1 MSTISAPGPLHSCR
15 RPGTPRRRTFAVPV
29 LQREILLHGQRVTFL
44 EAGAD
49 RDGPVTVLLHGLASS
64 SQTWSSVL
72 PLLGRRSH
80 VIAPDL
86 LGHGQSAKPRT
97 GDYSLGAYAT
107 ELRDLLLT
115 LNLARATIVGHSFG
129 GGVAMQFAHQFP
141 EMTERLVLE
150 ASGGLGQG
158 VTVALRAATL
168 PGTPLILRAISAI
181 TPAWLAKAVYRA
193 ARAVPALN
201 GPDLDGLASAFS
213 SFTDDGARGAFA
225 QTVRG
230 ALNWSGQR
238 LGGTERLY
246 LLADVPVLL
255 IGGNRDSV
263 IPIQHTVSAH
273 DLLPG
278 SRLEIFDG
286 AGHFPHTEQPRRFA
300 DLLTHFLTST
310 SASRADLQSL
320 RRRLQSSSPTGCES
334 PTSMSTSPAKAGRT
348 ARSS

>member
-1 MSTISAPGPLHSCR
+1 
-15 RPGTPRRRTFAVPV
+15 VPV
-29 LQREILLHGQRVTFL
+29 TQREILLHGQHVTFL

-49 RDGPVTVLLHGLASS
+49 CDGPVVVLLHGLASS

-72 PLLGRRSH
+72 PLLGRHAH

-97 GDYSLGAYAT
+97 GDYSLGAYAAG
-107 ELRDLLLT
+107 LRDLLVA
-115 LNLARATIVGHSFG
+115 LNLNSATIIGHSFG
-129 GGVAMQFAHQFP
+129 GGVAMQFAYQFP

-158 VTVALRAATL
+158 VTIALRAATL
-168 PGTPLILRAISAI
+168 PGTPLVLRALSAI
-181 TPAWLAKAVYRA
+181 TPPWLAKAVHRA
-193 ARAVPALN
+193 VRAVPTLN
-201 GPDLDGLASAFS
+201 GPDLDGLASAFT

-238 LGGTERLY
+238 LEGTERLY

-255 IGGNRDSV
+255 VGGNRDSV
-263 IPIQHTVSAH
+263 IPIQHTMSAH
-273 DLLPG
+273 NLLPG

-286 AGHFPHTEQPRRFA
+286 AGHFPHAERPSRFA
-300 DLLTHFLTST
+300 ELLIHFLTST
-310 SASRADLQSL
+310 TASHSDLQSL
-320 RRRLQSSSPTGCES
+320 RRRLQSSADTPE
-334 PTSMSTSPAKAGRT
+334 PEA
-348 ARSS
+348 

>member
-1 MSTISAPGPLHSCR
+1 MSTMSAPSPLFPRR
-15 RPGTPRRRTFAVPV
+15 RPGAPCRRAFAVPV
-29 LQREILLHGQRVTFL
+29 TQREVLLHGQRVTFL

-49 RDGPVTVLLHGLASS
+49 CDGPVVVLLHGLASS
-64 SQTWSSVL
+64 SQTWSSAL
-72 PLLGRRSH
+72 PLLGRHAH

-86 LGHGQSAKPRT
+86 LGHGLSAKPRT

-115 LNLARATIVGHSFG
+115 LGLPGATIVGHSFG

-158 VTVALRAATL
+158 VTIALRAATL
-168 PGTPLILRAISAI
+168 PGTPLVLRALSAL
-181 TPAWLAKAVYRA
+181 TPSWLAKAVHRA
-193 ARAVPALN
+193 MRAVPALN
-201 GPDLDGLASAFS
+201 RPDLDGLASAIT

-225 QTVRG
+225 HTVRG
-230 ALNWSGQR
+230 VLDWSGQR

-273 DLLPG
+273 HLLPS
-278 SRLEIFDG
+278 SRLEVFDG
-286 AGHFPHTEQPRRFA
+286 AGHFPHTEQPTRFA
-300 DLLTHFLTST
+300 DLLAQFVTST
-310 SASRADLQSL
+310 SASHSDLQSL
-320 RRRLQSSSPTGCES
+320 SRRLQSADHVVSL
-334 PTSMSTSPAKAGRT
+334 RHQ
-348 ARSS
+348 